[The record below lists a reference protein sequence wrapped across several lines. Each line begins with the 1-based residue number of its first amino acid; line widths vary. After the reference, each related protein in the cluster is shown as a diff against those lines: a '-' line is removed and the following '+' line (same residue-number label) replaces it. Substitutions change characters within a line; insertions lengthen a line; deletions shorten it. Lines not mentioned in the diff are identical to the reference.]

1 MEFSAASKLPFRW
14 LLDVKSSFNF
24 LPHHVCATMS
34 WWRRKNDRPPFSLDV
49 SNGDEEVFSRDRLT
63 DLLQSNDD
71 LVVLRSNLRRFPGRL
86 PASYV
91 FTRDGLQSWVSM
103 KGTHPVDRDLRV
115 TLNDI
120 IPLPAAVRAQAVR
133 NIRARRN
140 GAGPST
146 QQQGRGANHSRG
158 NGFNGSNEEMGRAI
172 AASLANQG
180 RNGRSN
186 DELNRAIA
194 ASLANQARPNEDRAI
209 AASLANHGRGAS
221 STNSDLEYDL
231 AVLRFLANS
240 QRRRRSEVATIM
252 FQLLSG
258 DEPRFDGPASC
269 HLNLSLQFRFL
280 VVAQVLAVFL

>member
-1 MEFSAASKLPFRW
+1 MESSAASKLPFCW
-14 LLDVKSSFNF
+14 LLDVTSSVIF
-24 LPHHVCATMS
+24 LPPPPHVCATMS

-91 FTRDGLQSWVSM
+91 FTRDGLQPWASM

-120 IPLPAAVRAQAVR
+120 VPLPAAVRAQAVR

-146 QQQGRGANHSRG
+146 QQQGRGDNHNSRG
-158 NGFNGSNEEMGRAI
+158 NRFNGSNEEMARAV
-172 AASLANQG
+172 AASLAHQG

-186 DELNRAIA
+186 DGL
-194 ASLANQARPNEDRAI
+194 
-209 AASLANHGRGAS
+209 
-221 STNSDLEYDL
+221 
-231 AVLRFLANS
+231 
-240 QRRRRSEVATIM
+240 
-252 FQLLSG
+252 
-258 DEPRFDGPASC
+258 
-269 HLNLSLQFRFL
+269 
-280 VVAQVLAVFL
+280 